1 MTVLYLIKSHL
12 TGLQMNDCRA
22 NMLGICI
29 LETCVHL
36 GVNVY
41 LEMNNYVHGL
51 WVQRAEFITFG
62 VGVHDKPRE
71 QCQ

>member
-1 MTVLYLIKSHL
+1 
-12 TGLQMNDCRA
+12 
-22 NMLGICI
+22 MLGICI